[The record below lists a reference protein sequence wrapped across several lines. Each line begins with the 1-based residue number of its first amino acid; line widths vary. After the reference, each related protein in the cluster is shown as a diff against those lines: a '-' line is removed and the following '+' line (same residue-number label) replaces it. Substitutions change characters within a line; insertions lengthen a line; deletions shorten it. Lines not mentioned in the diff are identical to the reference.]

1 MKGDKRLNRGES
13 DAYELIQ
20 SRQRV
25 RNAARSIVLQQ
36 IKETINDDKSNLK
49 Q

>member
-1 MKGDKRLNRGES
+1 MKDGKRLNGGRG

-20 SRQRV
+20 SRQRI